1 MKDPVDVYEM
11 AQAIAAATRFTGE
24 MRREEPMAGHT
35 TFKVGGPAEL
45 WIRPSGECFP
55 DFAAALLGKA
65 RTLDIPLF
73 ILGGGANLV
82 VADQGIRG
90 VVLDTTGWTGWD
102 FGEDAGSG
110 GSGKNGVSMTVRS
123 GTPADQAAE
132 AAAERGYGGLEFLA
146 GLPGVIG
153 GAVWM
158 NARCYDRQVSG
169 VLLRTE
175 VLDFARD
182 EGPRRLWVPREEGEF
197 GYKKSPFQKRDALI
211 LAAEFRLEKRDP
223 QAIRAEMA
231 ALRKDREDKG
241 HYRFPSAGSVFKNNR
256 SFGKPAGKIIDELGL
271 RGLRAG
277 GAQVAP
283 WHGNIIV
290 NTGGATA
297 ADIRQLTEMLTEKVK
312 RETGFEF
319 ENEIIFVGDTAKIYR
334 KVE

>member
-1 MKDPVDVYEM
+1 MKDPDDVYKIV
-11 AQAIAAATRFTGE
+11 QTIAAATGFTGE
-24 MRREEPMAGHT
+24 LRREEPMADHT

-45 WIRPSGECFP
+45 WVRPSSECFP
-55 DFAAALLGKA
+55 IFATALLGKA
-65 RTLDIPLF
+65 RALSIPLF

-90 VVLDTTGWTGWD
+90 IVLDTTGWTGWEFSEKAD
-102 FGEDAGSG
+102 T
-110 GSGKNGVSMTVRS
+110 GKNGESGVFLTVRS
-123 GTPADQAAE
+123 GTPADQAAN
-132 AAAERGYGGLEFLA
+132 AAAERGYGGLEFLT

-158 NARCYDRQVSG
+158 NARCYDRQVSDT
-169 VLLRTE
+169 LLRTE
-175 VLDFARD
+175 ILNFVRNEDL
-182 EGPRRLWVPREEGEF
+182 RRLWVPLAEEEF

-231 ALRKDREDKG
+231 KYRKDREEKG
-241 HYRFPSAGSVFKNNR
+241 HYRLPSAGSVFKNNH

-271 RGLRAG
+271 RGLSVG

-297 ADIRQLTEMLTEKVK
+297 ADIRRLTELLVEKVQCK
-312 RETGFEF
+312 TGWDLEC
-319 ENEIIFVGDTAKIYR
+319 EIIFLDDSGQSPLTV
-334 KVE
+334 